1 MLGDGVQGVRQI
13 ARCTRQAATLAA
25 QQGVGHH
32 GRIVIQEP
40 PRIVRPLAIVTRML
54 QHREVLLGQ
63 WIGAADQTRLGQ
75 SFDHARAAV
84 VHARIGFYRH
94 ALRHIDI
101 AHREIEVAQQCRHL
115 GIATVP
121 CRQDGLHAAR
131 SVGKQA
137 VGQLPAFGQRDA
149 QHARFGRRR
158 VLPIYKGIAIDDVV
172 PSSLPEVAVQLF
184 AVARRV
190 VILQSVAP
198 DPKQSAH

>member
-1 MLGDGVQGVRQI
+1 
-13 ARCTRQAATLAA
+13 
-25 QQGVGHH
+25 
-32 GRIVIQEP
+32 
-40 PRIVRPLAIVTRML
+40 ML

-63 WIGAADQTRLGQ
+63 RIGAADQTRLGQ
-75 SFDHARAAV
+75 TFDHARAAV

-115 GIATVP
+115 GIASVP

-137 VGQLPAFGQRDA
+137 VGQLSPFGQRDA
-149 QHARFGRRR
+149 QHAGLGRRR
-158 VLPIYKGIAIDDVV
+158 VVLICKGIAIDDIV
-172 PSSLPEVAVQLF
+172 PSSLSEVAVQLF

-190 VILQSVAP
+190 VILQPVTP